1 MRKALLFFTMLL
13 LAGSLWAADPTVGTW
28 KQNLEKS
35 MLPADDAANVKE
47 AIVVFKELDANT
59 MEGTSTETR
68 KDGTKEVVKWTVPKS
83 GGFQVYQQGGPEG
96 DVRILSVVLDAN
108 TMYNVYVQDGKQV
121 FLMPVSFSKDFRT
134 FTISGKGMDAEGK
147 PYEFRA
153 LYEKQ

>member
-1 MRKALLFFTMLL
+1 MRKTIVFFTLLL

-35 MLPADDAANVKE
+35 MLPAAYAANVKE
-47 AIVVFKELDANT
+47 AVVVFKELDANT
-59 MEGTSTETR
+59 MEGTATETR
-68 KDGTKEVVKWTVPKS
+68 KDGTKEVSKWTVPKS
-83 GGFQVYQQGGPEG
+83 GGFQIYQQGGPEG
-96 DVRILSVVLDAN
+96 DVRIFSVVVDAN

-134 FTISGKGMDAEGK
+134 FTISGKGMDAQGN